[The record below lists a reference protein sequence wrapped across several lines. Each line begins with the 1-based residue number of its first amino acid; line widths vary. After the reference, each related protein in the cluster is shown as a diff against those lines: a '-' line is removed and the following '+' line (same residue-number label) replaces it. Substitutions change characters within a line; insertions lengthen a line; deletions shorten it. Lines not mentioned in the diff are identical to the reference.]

1 MFGLKKQRLVVRTII
16 LIVLVGALAYTL
28 YTNFFTDKQLVGIG
42 DEAPNFVLTDLNGN
56 RVEFDNY
63 RGKGV
68 FLNFWGTWCKP
79 CEKEMPYIEN
89 QYQVY
94 KDLGVDV
101 LAIDVGEPELSV
113 KNFVERKGMT
123 FPVAIDEKL
132 EVLEAYGVNPLP
144 TTFLV
149 DKDGKIVDII
159 TGQLTEESIKSHM
172 ERIKP

>member
-16 LIVLVGALAYTL
+16 LLVLVGALAYTL

-56 RVEFDNY
+56 QVEFDSY

-89 QYQVY
+89 QYHVY
-94 KDLGVDV
+94 KDLGVEV
-101 LAIDVGEPELSV
+101 LAVNVGEPELSV
-113 KNFVERKGMT
+113 KNYVERKGMT

-132 EVLEAYGVNPLP
+132 EVMDAYGVNPLP

-159 TGQLTEESIKSHM
+159 TGQLTEELIKSHM